1 MSGADITEMFNNKY
15 NDNTWVFIGGEAVQG
30 DFNQTK
36 GIRNFVG
43 QFEEYI
49 RWTKSGNEMGRQRYV
64 INTARS
70 GLNLHEIVSDYEE
83 LVSNYSPKAVGYMLD
98 KEDYALGDQHLN
110 DYKNSLICFIDK
122 SLKLHNDQGFVV
134 LQTPYVSN
142 SESTNELIRKY
153 VLLMK
158 QVVDSYST
166 NNRINRIVFVNY
178 FELTNTD
185 EFKNH
190 CLEKD
195 GTINARGHF
204 ELGKLLSEAT
214 IGTSQGYPGN

>member
-1 MSGADITEMFNNKY
+1 MFNNKY

-110 DYKNSLICFIDK
+110 DYKK
-122 SLKLHNDQGFVV
+122 
-134 LQTPYVSN
+134 
-142 SESTNELIRKY
+142 
-153 VLLMK
+153 
-158 QVVDSYST
+158 
-166 NNRINRIVFVNY
+166 IV
-178 FELTNTD
+178 
-185 EFKNH
+185 
-190 CLEKD
+190 
-195 GTINARGHF
+195 
-204 ELGKLLSEAT
+204 
-214 IGTSQGYPGN
+214 